1 MKIFL
6 INNLIIKITAIKFP
20 KCHRSDPNINAC
32 LKKAATDARPFLR
45 KGIPELNVPS
55 IEPFVVP
62 EVSLETGTD
71 QLNIKAKLSQVAVI
85 GLSEYEVQSLE

>member
-1 MKIFL
+1 MF
-6 INNLIIKITAIKFP
+6 
-20 KCHRSDPNINAC
+20 
-32 LKKAATDARPFLR
+32 KKAATDARPFLR